1 MDWQTIIQDFLSHLQ
16 KDRHAS
22 ANTVMAYRNDLT
34 QFAEYLRKNFP
45 ANANWSDIQ
54 PESIAHYSET
64 MAANGYTSSTV
75 ARKVAALKTLLNWLK
90 QRGMVRDD
98 LTIKLKSPRVE
109 KRAPRILSEEEI
121 ARLFEATAKM
131 AAPRSLR
138 DRALLE
144 VIYATGMRVTEA
156 IGLRLRDIDL
166 DTSSASTEGRGTRQ
180 RSAPLTESAVLAVRA
195 YIENGRSDML
205 GTTETDY
212 IFLNPL
218 GTKLTRQ
225 AVWQLTRQHA
235 RNAGITGDITP
246 HTLRHSRAAHM
257 LKAGTDIRR
266 VQEWLGHANLAT
278 TQMYQLKEA
287 VADPAGAGHP
297 VAEALPQADPAR
309 N

>member
-1 MDWQTIIQDFLSHLQ
+1 MDWQTIIQDFLGHLQ

-45 ANANWSDIQ
+45 ANASWADIQ
-54 PESIAHYSET
+54 PESIAHYAET

-287 VADPAGAGHP
+287 VAEVAGNGHA
-297 VAEALPQADPAR
+297 VAEALSQADPAR